1 MSTAT
6 QGQMVK
12 KFKWWWAWQ
21 DGMHE
26 QWLQTQAR
34 QGLHLRSTDALGV
47 LMTFERGEPAE
58 VAYRWDYPAF
68 QTDPAYTQLFV
79 DAGWEQVVNVAGWRC
94 WRKPVI
100 KGKTPEI
107 FTDTASKVRMYR
119 RILLIFL
126 LSGLPLLVVVG
137 MPAAR
142 QALLAEPRASFL
154 VGACLL
160 MLAYGAAG
168 LVRRIRQL
176 RAGGS

>member
-26 QWLQTQAR
+26 RWLQTQAR
-34 QGLHLRSTDALGV
+34 QGLHLRSTDPLGV

-58 VAYRWDYPAF
+58 VAYRWDYLAF
-68 QTDPAYTQLFV
+68 NTDPAYTQLFV
-79 DAGWEQVVNVAGWRC
+79 DAGWERVVDVAGWCC

-100 KGKTPEI
+100 NGKTPEI
-107 FTDTASKVRMYR
+107 FTDTASKVRKYR
-119 RILLIFL
+119 RNLMIAV
-126 LSGLPLLVVVG
+126 LSGLPLLVVAA
-137 MPAAR
+137 MPPAR
-142 QALLAEPRASFL
+142 QALLAEPRVGFL
-154 VGACLL
+154 MGTCLL
-160 MLAYGAAG
+160 MLAYAVGG
-168 LVRRIRQL
+168 LARRICQL